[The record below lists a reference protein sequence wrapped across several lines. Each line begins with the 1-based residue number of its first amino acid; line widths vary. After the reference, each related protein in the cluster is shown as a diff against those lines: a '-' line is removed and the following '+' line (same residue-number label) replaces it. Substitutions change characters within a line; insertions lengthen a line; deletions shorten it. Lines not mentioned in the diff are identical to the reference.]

1 MGLGLGLLLVLVL
14 GVSSFSLRDSF
25 SVLLHAQHYTP
36 CQRLSVP

>member
-1 MGLGLGLLLVLVL
+1 MGIGLGLLLVLVL

-25 SVLLHAQHYTP
+25 SVLLHAQHTP